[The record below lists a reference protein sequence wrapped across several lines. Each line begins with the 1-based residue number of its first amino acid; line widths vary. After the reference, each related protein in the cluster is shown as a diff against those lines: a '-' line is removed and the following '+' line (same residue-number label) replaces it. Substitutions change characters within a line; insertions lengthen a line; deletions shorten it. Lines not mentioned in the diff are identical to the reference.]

1 VPRSTLVIEELTGR
15 RRKLDLRGGG
25 LPAKGASFASGMRL
39 ATSFLPGNG
48 VEATQQVLGPRE
60 GEPEWEG
67 SWSTPVL
74 ASEPSFYSEVGG
86 NEQRVA
92 RAKTLVEIVESITA
106 SGALLRIT
114 WSQDGDLT
122 WVRQGRIEEF
132 DPQPRTR
139 DDVDWSIKWQWTG
152 RGGSTKRV
160 ISLKKDGQLAT
171 HKKIENELN
180 KLTAELNAA
189 SLFSSNRDILASA
202 SSFSLGDLEAFV
214 EGIKD
219 FTGQFANLATQ
230 IGSRIRQIGD
240 LIQSVEELPADVA
253 QQFVD
258 AAASVVSSCAE
269 FSDSVSRQG
278 PEVYARFDQS
288 ASVKTLVN
296 ASTYLSSVKAAA
308 DEVVR
313 MAAEARAALIK
324 KSGIQPGSPG
334 TQGKPVPDA
343 VTFVIARQGDT
354 FASIAKRKLGDPS
367 LGPAVAR
374 ATGYSWLDVAPRVG
388 EVVVVPSAKSAAGL
402 MPGA

>member
-39 ATSFLPGNG
+39 TTAWLPGNG

-74 ASEPSFYSEVGG
+74 ASEPSYYSEGGG

-92 RAKTLVEIVESITA
+92 RAKTLVEIMEAITA
-106 SGALLRIT
+106 SGAALRIT
-114 WSQDGDLT
+114 WAQDEMT

-132 DPQPRTR
+132 DPRPRTR
-139 DDVDWSIKWQWTG
+139 DDIDWSIKWQWSG
-152 RGGSTKRV
+152 RGGSAKRV

-180 KLTAELNAA
+180 KLSAELNVAGI
-189 SLFSSNRDILASA
+189 FSSNRDILASA

-214 EGIKD
+214 EGIKN
-219 FTGQFANLATQ
+219 FTGGFANLVTQ
-230 IGSRIRQIGD
+230 LGSRIRQIGD
-240 LIQSVEELPADVA
+240 LIQSVEELPADIA

-258 AAASVVSSCAE
+258 AAASVISACAE

-278 PEVYARFDQS
+278 PETYARFDQS

-296 ASTYLSSVKAAA
+296 ASRYLDGAKTSA
-308 DEVVR
+308 DEVIR
-313 MAAEARAALIK
+313 MCAEARAALIK
-324 KSGIQPGSPG
+324 RSGIQPGSPG
-334 TQGKPVPDA
+334 AQGKPTPDA

-354 FASIAKRKLGDPS
+354 FASIAKKKLGDPG
-367 LGPAVAR
+367 LGPAVAK
-374 ATGYSWLDVAPRVG
+374 ATGYSWLDVTPRIG
-388 EVVVVPSAKSAAGL
+388 EVVVIPSAKSAAGL